1 MILPSPNLT
10 LETNA
15 DFASLRR
22 HRSAFRWAI
31 PRHAVSGDNFRLW
44 RV

>member
-1 MILPSPNLT
+1 MKLMPNNPS

-22 HRSAFRWAI
+22 HRSALRSAELER
-31 PRHAVSGDNFRLW
+31 PYDL
-44 RV
+44 